1 VNFYLD
7 SSALVKLYI
16 DETGSDRI
24 RDIVLS
30 GENAV
35 FISVITGAE
44 VAAAFARRMRMKD
57 ITDESWR
64 EIYADFLLDFENV
77 FAKANVTDPVVA
89 LAMELTKRRA
99 LRGYDAVQLASAL
112 VLNFEIGNAM
122 IFISADVELNE
133 MAKAENL
140 VVEKISK

>member
-1 VNFYLD
+1 MNFYLD